1 VRVDAFAIRLR
12 PRRPWEAAD
21 LGVRLCQ
28 QQANSVYRCYWA
40 VAVPFVALAIASVE
54 IAAWLPTLILWWGK
68 PWLDRTVLFVLARA
82 GFGQSTSLSDL
93 WLAQRRVWWSHLL
106 LTWTLRRLSFRRSFT
121 QPVYQLEGLPM
132 ATRGPRLRLMRK
144 RGGGTGVAVTFAFSL
159 VETCLAISLV
169 SLGLW
174 LAPPGVTFDWGAFV
188 ADDAAV
194 WVSVVT
200 ASAYGLVVLLLEPF
214 YVAAG
219 FGLYLNRRVEL
230 EAWDIEQEFRRAFA
244 R

>member
-21 LGVRLCQ
+21 LGVRVCQ
-28 QQANSVYRCYWA
+28 QQARSVFSCYWA
-40 VAVPFVALAIASVE
+40 VAIPYIVLCVATVE
-54 IAAWLPTLILWWGK
+54 IASWLPTLLIWWGK

-82 GFGQSTSLSDL
+82 GFGQTTSLSDL
-93 WLAQRRVWWSHLL
+93 WLAQRRVLWSQWLH
-106 LTWTLRRLSFRRSFT
+106 TWTLRRLSFRRSFT
-121 QPVYQLEGLPM
+121 QPVYQLEGLPTR
-132 ATRGPRLRLMRK
+132 TRGQRLRLMRK
-144 RGGGTGVAVTFAFSL
+144 RGGGTGVGVTFAFSMVESCL
-159 VETCLAISLV
+159 VFAII

-174 LAPPGVTFDWGAFV
+174 LAPPGVQFDWGAFV
-188 ADDAAV
+188 QGDAAM
-194 WVSVVT
+194 WVSVVS
-200 ASAYGLVVLLLEPF
+200 AVAYGLVVLLLEPF